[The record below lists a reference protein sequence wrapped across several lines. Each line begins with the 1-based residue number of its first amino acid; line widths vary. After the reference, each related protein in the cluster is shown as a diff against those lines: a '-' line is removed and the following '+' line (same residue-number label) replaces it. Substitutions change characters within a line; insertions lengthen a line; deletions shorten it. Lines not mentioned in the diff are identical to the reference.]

1 MSRSEPITDGEGR
14 PDPGA
19 WGRDAPSQRP
29 PRTLLPASR
38 GKSGAV
44 VPAQRGRRAVPGLPG
59 KRLRAGGLPGI
70 CICDSGLEVTEGWTL
85 ETVGGVCG
93 GLAQVR
99 KG

>member
-1 MSRSEPITDGEGR
+1 MEREGPSQERGEGTHLLSDH
-14 PDPGA
+14 PTHSSQPLGA
-19 WGRDAPSQRP
+19 G
-29 PRTLLPASR
+29 L
-38 GKSGAV
+38 

-85 ETVGGVCG
+85 EMVGGVCV